1 MDIGFAVGP
10 WDVSFEDISF
20 SIDAAE
26 KHGFSSYYLGDHF
39 FVGEQ
44 LDSLEPYLLFTLMAR
59 ETERIRFGPLVT
71 PVMFRPPS
79 NVGRLAAQTD
89 ILSGGRFVLG
99 LGVGWGE
106 AEHLTYGVDWPPL
119 GERFDRL
126 DEYIQVMQAM
136 WGRGPASFEGRYYQL
151 DEADALPKP
160 PAGHPPLLIG
170 GAGEKRTLRLVAQYA
185 AEWNSVDL
193 TPEVFRHKC
202 EVLAGHC
209 DDVGR
214 DPGEIRRSM
223 TTIGFVG
230 ATDEEVEAATLTQ
243 MQRTPPPGNPTPA
256 EYRAALREGGAIMGT
271 AGEVVDHLGWLAE
284 EGLDEVQF
292 VYFDLTSDSLP
303 AFLAKEVLPQVST
316 L

>member
-1 MDIGFAVGP
+1 MEIGFAVGP
-10 WDVSFEDISF
+10 WDVSFDDISF
-20 SIDAAE
+20 SVGAAE
-26 KHGFSSYYLGDHF
+26 EHGFSSYYLGDHF

-79 NVGRLAAQTD
+79 NVGRLAAQLD
-89 ILSGGRFVLG
+89 LLSGGRFTLG
-99 LGVGWGE
+99 LGAGWGE
-106 AEHLTYGVDWPPL
+106 AEHVTYGVDWPPL
-119 GERFDRL
+119 RERFDRL
-126 DEYIQVMQAM
+126 DEYIRVMRAM
-136 WGRGPASFEGRYYQL
+136 WGPGPVSFEGDYYSL
-151 DEADALPKP
+151 SEADALPKP
-160 PAGHPPLLIG
+160 GPGRPPILIG
-170 GAGEKRTLRLVAQYA
+170 GGGEKRTLRLVAEHA
-185 AEWNSVDL
+185 DEWNSVDL

-209 DDVGR
+209 DDIGR
-214 DPGEIRRSM
+214 DPGEIRLSM

-230 ATDEEVEAATLTQ
+230 ATDAEVEAATLTQ

-292 VYFDLTSDSLP
+292 VYFDLTTDSLP
-303 AFLAKEVLPQVST
+303 AFLASEVMPQVST